1 MSSAVPSVLQRGP
14 GIVSKGDDKH
24 MIVPKEQTTTLMKK
38 IHTRPPQ
45 VKIPRQARVRNNGMS

>member
-24 MIVPKEQTTTLMKK
+24 MTVPKEQTTTLRKK
-38 IHTRPPQ
+38 MHMRPPQ
-45 VKIPRQARVRNNGMS
+45 VKIPRKARVRNNGMS